1 MKKTL
6 LIILGSAL
14 AAGAA
19 IKAEPAFSQ
28 PHDVSAGANV
38 SIVRTA
44 DLDLS
49 TKAGQRQLERR
60 LITASREVCGEASDS
75 DLKGQND
82 VRRCREDVLSAAR
95 AKADEIVAGTS
106 ADSSFIIAAR

>member
-28 PHDVSAGANV
+28 PHDVSAEANV

-60 LITASREVCGEASDS
+60 LITAAREVCGEAFDS

-82 VRRCREDVLSAAR
+82 VRRCREDVLFAAR
-95 AKADEIVAGTS
+95 AKADEIVAGTRTHQN
-106 ADSSFIIAAR
+106 FVIAAQ